1 MTSTTVHQ
9 RREIFAAAEAHMI
22 SLSPSSDPEMTTWAI
37 GVLIVTHAQDLARYL
52 STGDA
57 SQSFGSEYSGLYSR
71 EYDYNCDRRA
81 VTITEHATGYRTTVR
96 LRDIAAL
103 IEPVLRRYDVRADIE
118 QAMRERRHLV
128 DLRQSATNRR
138 QRARTAAEGQPTAE
152 EHEADLKWGGMER
165 RCEQI
170 AAAAWAACRPN
181 QQQTL
186 FDL

>member
-1 MTSTTVHQ
+1 MTPTTVHQ
-9 RREIFAAAEAHMI
+9 RREILDAAEAHMV

-37 GVLIVTHAQDLARYL
+37 GVLIVTHAQNLAWYL

-57 SQSFGSEYSGLYSR
+57 SEAFGSEYGGYFSR
-71 EYDYNCDRRA
+71 EYDYRCDRKA
-81 VTITEHATGYRTTVR
+81 VTITEHANGYRTTVR

-103 IEPVLRRYDVRADIE
+103 IEPVLYRYDVRADIE

-128 DLRQSATNRR
+128 DLKQSATNRR

-152 EHEADLKWGGMER
+152 EAAAELAWGDMES
-165 RCEQI
+165 RCEQL
-170 AAAAWAACRPN
+170 AADAWAACRPN